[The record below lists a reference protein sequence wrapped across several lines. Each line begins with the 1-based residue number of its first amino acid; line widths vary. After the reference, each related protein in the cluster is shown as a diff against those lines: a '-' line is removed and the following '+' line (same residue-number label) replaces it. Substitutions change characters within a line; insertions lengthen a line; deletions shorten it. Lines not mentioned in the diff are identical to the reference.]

1 VIPVELLAIEKL
13 TGIPIGDA
21 KHPRPRRWG

>member
-1 VIPVELLAIEKL
+1 VIPFELLAIEKL

-21 KHPRPRRWG
+21 KHPRPRR